1 MSAYELIISLDLS
14 TIDLL
19 LSKGL
24 FRSTVKRDIEVYEY
38 YINECKTEGRM
49 QARTNT
55 AERFSTSEET
65 ISRIIQRMK

>member
-1 MSAYELIISLDLS
+1 MSAYELIISLDSS

-24 FRSTVKRDIEVYEY
+24 FRATVKRDIEVYQY
-38 YINECKTEGRM
+38 YMEECKTVGKM

-55 AERFSTSEET
+55 AEQFCTSEET
-65 ISRIIQRMK
+65 ISRIIQKMR